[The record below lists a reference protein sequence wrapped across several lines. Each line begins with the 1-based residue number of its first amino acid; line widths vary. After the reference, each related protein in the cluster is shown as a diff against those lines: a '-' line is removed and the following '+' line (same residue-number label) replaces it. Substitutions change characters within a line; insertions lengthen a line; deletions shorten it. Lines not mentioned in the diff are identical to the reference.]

1 MQAHDFLDNPHV
13 IGLGDLVVSKNGGK
27 SASITVDGAPL
38 RLRLG
43 RPGAPCLAVFG
54 FSCWEG
60 EKNQDRCSLDVQADD
75 ETLRCI
81 DQLDELLLEALEKNA
96 SKYLPAKDAKRVRD
110 MWRPT
115 KKEHAEGKFPPVIR
129 TKATKSSIHVWGEDK
144 TPLTSDAIG
153 PRSELCLLV
162 KVKNLYF
169 QSGSIGC
176 VLECQD
182 ALLSSTA
189 AECPWGEAM
198 EE

>member
-1 MQAHDFLDNPHV
+1 MQAHEFVNAD
-13 IGLGDLVVSKNGGK
+13 IALGDLIVSKNGGK
-27 SASITVDGAPL
+27 SASISVNGAPL

-43 RPGAPCLAVFG
+43 RPGAPCLAPFG

-60 EKNQDRCSLDVQADD
+60 EKDRCSLDVQADD
-75 ETLRCI
+75 ETLRAI
-81 DQLDELLLEALEKNA
+81 DRLDELLLEALEKNA

-129 TKATKSSIHVWGEDK
+129 IKATKSAVHVWGEDK

-153 PRSELCLLV
+153 PRTELCLLV

-169 QSGSIGC
+169 QSGSIGL
-176 VLECQD
+176 VLEAQD